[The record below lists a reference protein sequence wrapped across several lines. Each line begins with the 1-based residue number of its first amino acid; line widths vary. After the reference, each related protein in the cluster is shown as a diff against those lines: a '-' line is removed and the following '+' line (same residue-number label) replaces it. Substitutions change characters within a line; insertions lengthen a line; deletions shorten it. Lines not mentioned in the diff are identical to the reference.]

1 MHLTTEEIHAVCS
14 AAGSPN
20 AMARPPVSPSRAPTV
35 PDEFPELAAMSMADL
50 TELLCDEA
58 KYTAFVQK
66 QAAKTHI
73 AQVRPMAIWPCAGT
87 FRASDL
93 APQFGV

>member
-1 MHLTTEEIHAVCS
+1 M
-14 AAGSPN
+14 PN
-20 AMARPPVSPSRAPTV
+20 
-35 PDEFPELAAMSMADL
+35 EFPELSAVSMDEL

-73 AQVRPMAIWPCAGT
+73 AQVGAYSSHVYSTAG
-87 FRASDL
+87 
-93 APQFGV
+93 

>member
-1 MHLTTEEIHAVCS
+1 MYSWFLRAGSS
-14 AAGSPN
+14 AAQVV
-20 AMARPPVSPSRAPTV
+20 RPPASPSRAPTV
-35 PDEFPELAAMSMADL
+35 PSEFPELAALSMDEL

-73 AQVRPMAIWPCAGT
+73 SQVCT
-87 FRASDL
+87 
-93 APQFGV
+93 

>member
-1 MHLTTEEIHAVCS
+1 MYTVWY

-20 AMARPPVSPSRAPTV
+20 VVARPPMSPSRAPTV
-35 PDEFPELAAMSMADL
+35 PNEFPELAAMSMDEL

-73 AQVRPMAIWPCAGT
+73 AQVGACSFLSQCTAR
-87 FRASDL
+87 
-93 APQFGV
+93 